1 MRKKTLIEELIEV
14 SDPELDDKI
23 VKSFHKKTELSS
35 DIFEKNDYG
44 YTMNKG
50 IREKLMSIS
59 DAFLDFVKINFFVH
73 DVVLTGSLANYN
85 WSEFSDID
93 LHIVVDFDELDGDGE
108 KTSDSLKDIVKEFF
122 DAKERVWNNR
132 HDIKIKGY
140 DVEIYVQEINQEHVS
155 SGVYSILN
163 NKWIVEPEYGKES
176 IDEDKILKKAE
187 YFVSSIDKLVDKA
200 NNGEDVESQVEKLR
214 LKLKRFRQSG
224 LDDGGEYSYENLTFK
239 LLRRNGYIEKLL
251 GLKKKLIDKKLS
263 VEY

>member
-50 IREKLMSIS
+50 VREKLMLIS

-93 LHIVVDFDELDGDGE
+93 LHIVVDFDELGKDAE

-155 SGVYSILN
+155 SKVYSILN
-163 NKWIVEPEYGKES
+163 NINASFNLLFRLFIIIILPLYFFIIIDNCNISIIYLSEY
-176 IDEDKILKKAE
+176 
-187 YFVSSIDKLVDKA
+187 
-200 NNGEDVESQVEKLR
+200 
-214 LKLKRFRQSG
+214 
-224 LDDGGEYSYENLTFK
+224 NL
-239 LLRRNGYIEKLL
+239 
-251 GLKKKLIDKKLS
+251 S
-263 VEY
+263 